1 MNTSPPSEVRP
12 YLRRLLLAIA
22 LGILTMAATATWA
35 WSTYGAK
42 LKTAPPLPE
51 GTPPLSSV
59 PATTR

>member
-1 MNTSPPSEVRP
+1 MTEPAPSEVRP
-12 YLRRLLLAIA
+12 YLRRLLIAIA
-22 LGILTMAATATWA
+22 FGILTMAGTATWA